1 MTWAARRVEQDLQA
15 TGGSINYG
23 ETVLSISHVKAEGEA
38 AVKLVSVTSRNN
50 ATGEVHER
58 LARNLIISTGGA
70 PRLPMELQAPEMLA
84 TGRILHS
91 SEYLTRIDRVL
102 DDVVLRSPASDR
114 PIRIAVLGG
123 GQSSTEIFL
132 DLRTRIADRAQK
144 GASPLVRR
152 PQVELFLR
160 RVRRLPL
167 AQVITLMP
175 FILSRWLSSQ
185 RKKVSSPTKS
195 STPG

>member
-114 PIRIAVLGG
+114 PIRI
-123 GQSSTEIFL
+123 EIG
-132 DLRTRIADRAQK
+132 RAH
-144 GASPLVRR
+144 V
-152 PQVELFLR
+152 
-160 RVRRLPL
+160 
-167 AQVITLMP
+167 
-175 FILSRWLSSQ
+175 
-185 RKKVSSPTKS
+185 
-195 STPG
+195 